1 MYVFRTSTSTFP
13 VRVWMPRKRR
23 KHTTFCDKIAADKLV
38 RDANENGAFSG
49 AVLSDPRCILLLVA
63 TAAAMSAV
71 VAVMMIVPTVAVTAV
86 PAVVMM
92 MAMPVMMTARADVN
106 RYGVS
111 RRGRDSDC
119 SRCDQCQE

>member
-23 KHTTFCDKIAADKLV
+23 KHTTFCDKIAADKLF
-38 RDANENGAFSG
+38 RDSNENGAFSG

-63 TAAAMSAV
+63 TAAAMSAG
-71 VAVMMIVPTVAVTAV
+71 VAMGMIVPAVAVTAV
-86 PAVVMM
+86 PAIVM
-92 MAMPVMMTARADVN
+92 MAMPVMMTACADVN

-111 RRGRDSDC
+111 WRRRQSD
-119 SRCDQCQE
+119 